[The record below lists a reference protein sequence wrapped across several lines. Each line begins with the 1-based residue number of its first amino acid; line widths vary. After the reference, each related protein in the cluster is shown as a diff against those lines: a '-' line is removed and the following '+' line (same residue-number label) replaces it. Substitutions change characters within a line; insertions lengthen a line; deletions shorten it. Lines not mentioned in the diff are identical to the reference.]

1 MFKESRGRFNNIVSR
16 ELRRNSNVCGKF
28 FFFFFFP
35 MAEILSVNL
44 PLIFLGQS
52 SLSLSQPTSESAVF
66 GPISP
71 GRP

>member
-16 ELRRNSNVCGKF
+16 ELRRNSNVCGKL

-44 PLIFLGQS
+44 PLIFLGQG
-52 SLSLSQPTSESAVF
+52 SLSQPTSESAVF